1 MSDRETIQFGNEIL
15 NWLCPKDREPLVQ
28 QAETLRCAACGATYG
43 LGGGIATFGDCSV
56 DSPALVPLLRG
67 FEEGRLDEAL
77 DEFCATHRCVNSLR
91 SDDWKFLLTVPAG
104 ARILEVGAGYG
115 RDSVDLARDAAEV
128 VSLVPSVMNG
138 RVVQQYAAARGA
150 TNVQVAAIDD
160 LARLPLGDASVQLI
174 VFEDAAA
181 RAFGLSRA
189 RLPEVARE
197 WERVLAPGGT
207 LLIGVVNPIYRS
219 WLARKFKAGLGAG
232 RERRSMNR
240 LIKGIDLPDASP
252 GLRRGSIRQS
262 LCRLG
267 LSTPETCAPL
277 PDEDNTEFLVPL
289 GDPLVIEYFLDHL
302 VRKMTWT
309 VRLAIRTCK
318 LLLRLGLFGHVMPY
332 HYLLF
337 SKPGRPVERA

>member
-1 MSDRETIQFGNEIL
+1 LTDRETPRLGNELL
-15 NWLCPKDREPLVQ
+15 NWVCPKDREPLVQ

-43 LGGGIATFGDCSV
+43 PSDGIATFGDTSA
-56 DSPALVPLLRG
+56 DSPALAPLLRG

-77 DEFCATHRCVNSLR
+77 EEFCGTHRCVNSLR
-91 SDDWKFLLTVPAG
+91 SDDWKFLLTAPAG
-104 ARILEVGAGYG
+104 SRILEIGAGYG
-115 RDSVDLARDAAEV
+115 RDSVDLARDALEV
-128 VSLVPSVMNG
+128 ISLVPSVMNG
-138 RVVQQYAAARGA
+138 RVVQKYVSARGA

-160 LARLPLGDASVQLI
+160 LAHLPLRDASVQVI

-189 RLPEVARE
+189 KLREVARE
-197 WERVLAPGGT
+197 WRRVLAPGGT
-207 LLIGVVNPIYRS
+207 LLIGVANPVYRS

-240 LIKGIDLPDASP
+240 LIKSVDMADASP
-252 GLRRGSIRQS
+252 GLRRGSILQS
-262 LCRLG
+262 LSRLG
-267 LSTPETCAPL
+267 LSTPETYAPL

-337 SKPGRPVERA
+337 TKPGRPAERA